1 MDEEEGAHY
10 SPGNVQDGGS
20 SLGGERAPLLGK
32 KGKRKMDAGDRKA
45 MIALTVA
52 TVFTLV
58 FMVGEIVGGVL
69 ANSLAIITDAAH
81 LLTDVAAML
90 LSLVAM
96 GIARRAPT
104 KSMSFGFYRAEI
116 LGALASV
123 LMIWALVGV
132 LVYEAILRLIAD
144 IKYTLGVQ
152 PHPFHSLS
160 NDDRREEGE
169 TLDGRI
175 MTIIGVCGLVVNIV
189 DALILAWG
197 NAPHGHSHGPPPPP
211 PVPAPGEEVVEVVR
225 THTGHAHSHGHGHGH
240 EGNVNVR
247 AALIHV
253 LGDCIQS
260 VGIIGAAVVVWVGN
274 QVTTGSPSASR
285 TYFNL
290 ADPIASLV
298 FGVITLFTTVKILR
312 QILGVLMETVPS
324 HISFDLVH
332 ASLEAIDGVSS
343 VHDLHIWQ
351 ITLGKVYLSCHI
363 RAEEGAEQREVLG
376 AAQETCARYGINHAT
391 IQVDPHDLP
400 ECFQST
406 HE

>member
-1 MDEEEGAHY
+1 
-10 SPGNVQDGGS
+10 
-20 SLGGERAPLLGK
+20 
-32 KGKRKMDAGDRKA
+32 

-144 IKYTLGVQ
+144 IK
-152 PHPFHSLS
+152 
-160 NDDRREEGE
+160 EEGE